1 MVNSGEKVK
10 TPFNVITVT
19 VHAPPNKNCSNLS
32 YDKFLEFT
40 DTNNKS
46 AWYCPMCI
54 FSQLPDKNLDLTVD
68 QVKTSENIKLQPDEN
83 FKKFINS
90 CQNIILH
97 DNDEDENDDNIL
109 SNINYDIMIC
119 MTSTI

>member
-1 MVNSGEKVK
+1 
-10 TPFNVITVT
+10 
-19 VHAPPNKNCSNLS
+19 
-32 YDKFLEFT
+32 
-40 DTNNKS
+40 
-46 AWYCPMCI
+46 MCI

-109 SNINYDIMIC
+109 TDIMIC